1 MAPQVIY
8 LKHTLELVPLL
19 RQYLVG
25 ASNPLLRAI
34 NEVGHNQQCISLVL
48 DDIRFGRI
56 LSVIGTVV
64 HDDTRYQRGA
74 LNMKTQKCFCIKDGI
89 SGN

>member
-1 MAPQVIY
+1 MVHLIAHTCAHTALAVFPQ
-8 LKHTLELVPLL
+8 
-19 RQYLVG
+19 
-25 ASNPLLRAI
+25 
-34 NEVGHNQQCISLVL
+34 VL